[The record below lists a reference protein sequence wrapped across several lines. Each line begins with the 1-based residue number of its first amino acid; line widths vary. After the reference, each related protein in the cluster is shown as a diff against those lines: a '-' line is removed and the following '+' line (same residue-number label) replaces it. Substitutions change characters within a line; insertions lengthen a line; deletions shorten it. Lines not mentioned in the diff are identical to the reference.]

1 MFLQLIRKK
10 DYFIADEENAL
21 EEKCGIPKNPESEVA
36 QKRLTDKRLRKMPA
50 AQMQQAFYVIGYKTA
65 IYMSPIRPQEIPART
80 S

>member
-10 DYFIADEENAL
+10 DYFIADEERAL
-21 EEKCGIPKNPESEVA
+21 EEKSGRHKKSEREVA
-36 QKRLTDKRLRKMPA
+36 RKGLTDKRLRKMPA